1 MHQIIF
7 AAGCILFLLSL
18 RSVNKLVKYKD
29 IFNVFLSVIQLQA
42 IMAFSLSELLKYGYF
57 NFFTHKQTLLIM
69 LIGLFALQFAASQVT
84 YRFGEDSEVLRTVD
98 GRIRGARDRK
108 GKDFVFGGLFPIHSD
123 VAGSGGA
130 QCGEVRRER
139 GLERMEAM
147 LFAVDHIN
155 SDPNILSGIEL
166 GYDVRDTCNSEN
178 IGLDETIDLIIT
190 GSQLDIQSC
199 QSDDSIGVN
208 GTDPSLTFKPPTSG
222 IIGAAASRVSVPIAS
237 LVRLFQ
243 VPQVSYAS
251 SSAILS
257 NRDRYEYFYR
267 TIPPDNQQARAMI
280 DVLLKFRWTYVS
292 TIYSRNP
299 YGEPGI
305 VEFRLLAAQNGIC
318 IDLDE
323 GIEDSF
329 GDTEFDNLATSL
341 IGSAANVVI
350 VFASQDNAQK
360 LLSRISI
367 TPSAK
372 RFTWIASD
380 AWARS
385 INVVHQFNE
394 TAAGLYGFAPLT
406 EHVSQFQDYF
416 SNLTIDSNNRNP
428 WFPEFY
434 SAFVGCSLDSNATVP
449 CATNQSVTELS
460 QYAQGNFI
468 PLVVDAV
475 YTYAH
480 ALDNFLNDSCQLP
493 IRWDRVNRT
502 CVGQTQALTGSI
514 LLDYISQVDFVNPLT
529 GDRVVFDKEGNV
541 EGRYE
546 ILNYQAMDS
555 EDGSAREYFFTTVGV
570 WDGSALNDS
579 SVEALTLLN
588 STQFQFGISNVTN
601 IIRTEPQISQCGT
614 CKLGQFRRIVQS
626 SCCGIC
632 EDCLGQSFSNDSQGL
647 ACLECESEF
656 WGNNPL
662 EGSDSCVPITETFI
676 RHSDA
681 FSVIVICLAILGLI
695 VVIATSIVYFIF
707 WKTPVVKSSGR
718 EQMITLLIGIGLS
731 FILAFVYVSP
741 PVPGVC
747 AVQRVG
753 FWFCYS
759 LMFGALLIKIVRV
772 TRIFYNQKGVTRVRF
787 TEPYFQ
793 IIFTFFI
800 VLGQVI
806 ILIVGL
812 IVVYPEVVRNLRTN
826 RENQDDFPEIVVSC
840 VNEHIAILIL
850 CAVYETLLIVLSTIL
865 GVLSFKYPE
874 NFNEAKF
881 VSFCTFIIAIVWAA
895 FVGLYAYFAVE
906 ERQEIQNA
914 ITGLATVLSAF
925 AVLACLF
932 GPKLFIIIFRPSQ
945 NTDDY
950 SRSKV
955 GNEFHSSIDI
965 PLGSLVGQRSS
976 MHFGTSGVTASTN
989 IDGSVVR
996 DDYKTRGEWYG

>member
-1 MHQIIF
+1 
-7 AAGCILFLLSL
+7 
-18 RSVNKLVKYKD
+18 
-29 IFNVFLSVIQLQA
+29 
-42 IMAFSLSELLKYGYF
+42 MAFSSSKLLKYGYR
-57 NFFTHKQTLLIM
+57 NFFTHKQTLLIV
-69 LIGLFALQFAASQVT
+69 LIGLQITTVCTSQVT
-84 YRFGEDSEVLRTVD
+84 YGFGEDSEVLRTGD

-130 QCGEVRRER
+130 QCGAVRKER

-147 LFAVDHIN
+147 LFAIDHIN
-155 SDPNILSGIEL
+155 SDPEILSGIEL

-199 QSDDSIGVN
+199 QSISDIGVN
-208 GTDPSLTFKPPTSG
+208 GTETTDPSLTFNPPTSG
-222 IIGAAASRVSVPIAS
+222 IIGAAASSVSVPVAS

-280 DVLLKFRWTYVS
+280 DVLLKFKWTYVS
-292 TIYSRNP
+292 TVYSRNP

-305 VEFRLLAAQNGIC
+305 VEFRLLAVQNGIC

-329 GDTEFDNLATSL
+329 GDSDFDNLATSL

-350 VFASQDNAQK
+350 VFTSQDNAQK
-360 LLSRISI
+360 LLSRIAD

-406 EHVSQFQDYF
+406 DHVSQFHDYF

-434 SAFVGCSLDSNATVP
+434 SAFVGCSLDSNTTVP
-449 CATNQSVTELS
+449 SCDKNRSVTELS
-460 QYAQGNFI
+460 QYEQGNFI

-480 ALDNFLNDSCQLP
+480 ALDNFLNDSCQFP
-493 IRWDRVNRT
+493 VQWDRVNRT
-502 CVGQTQALTGSI
+502 CVGQTQALTGTI
-514 LLDYISQVDFVNPLT
+514 LLDYIRQVDFVNPLT
-529 GDRVVFDKEGNV
+529 GNRVIFDNEGNV

-546 ILNYQAMDS
+546 ILNYQAMDP
-555 EDGSAREYFFTTVGV
+555 DGDGAKEFFFTTVGY
-570 WDGSALNDS
+570 WDSSILNDS
-579 SVEALTLLN
+579 NLEALTLFN

-601 IIRTEPQISQCGT
+601 SILTEPQISQCGR
-614 CKLGQFRRIVQS
+614 CNPGQYRRIVQS

-632 EDCLGQSFSNDSQGL
+632 ESCVGRSYSNDSQGI
-647 ACLECESEF
+647 ACLECENEY
-656 WGNNPL
+656 WGNKPL
-662 EGSDSCVPITETFI
+662 EGSDSCVPIAETFI
-676 RHSDA
+676 RYSDA
-681 FSVIVICLAILGLI
+681 FSVIVICVAVLGLI
-695 VVIATSIVYFIF
+695 AVVATSIVYFMF

-718 EQMITLLIGIGLS
+718 EQMITLLIGIGLC
-731 FILAFVYVSP
+731 FVLAFVYVSP
-741 PVPGVC
+741 PAPGVC

-753 FWFCYS
+753 FWFCYA
-759 LMFGALLIKIVRV
+759 LIFGALLVKIIRV
-772 TRIFYNQKGVTRVRF
+772 TRIFFNQTATTRVRF
-787 TEPYFQ
+787 TEPYYQ
-793 IIFTFFI
+793 IIFTVFI
-800 VLGQVI
+800 VLGQVV
-806 ILIVGL
+806 ILIIGL
-812 IVVYPEVVRNLRTN
+812 VVVHPDVERNLRSN
-826 RENQDDFPEIVVSC
+826 REDQDDFPEIVVSC
-840 VNEHIAILIL
+840 VNEHIAILVL
-850 CAVYETLLIVLSTIL
+850 CAVYESLLIVLSTIL

-881 VSFCTFIIAIVWAA
+881 VSFCTFIVAIVWAA
-895 FVGLYAYFAVE
+895 FVGLFAYFAIE

-914 ITGLATVLSAF
+914 ITGLATVLSAL

-932 GPKLFIIIFRPSQ
+932 GPKLFIIVFRPSE
-945 NTDDY
+945 NTENY
-950 SRSKV
+950 SRSKA
-955 GNEFHSSIDI
+955 GNDFHSSIDM

-976 MHFGTSGVTASTN
+976 MHFGVSGVTASTN
-989 IDGSVVR
+989 IDASIMKE
-996 DDYKTRGEWYG
+996 DLKKRGEWYGNSGGSLLILTCTKIARYA